1 MSQDNNPVGHLA
13 WCGLIALHMV
23 RQDCQVSTP
32 AQETLFLTRWLAVA
46 EKQRRFSKELAPDIR
61 WLLREGREKGVR
73 ADLPGKL
80 EYLWLTGSDA
90 LMAQNDLSRL
100 QHALQALQMAGWVYR
115 LLDEGQWQGR
125 KALRLNPS
133 VSGLYLHKNSLHA
146 GFDPAGLQTAA
157 LPVRI
162 TGDLNALDSLL
173 QRSGWRRE
181 PDGSA
186 PLLYYLVAQSRECED
201 TTGSLT
207 P

>member
-1 MSQDNNPVGHLA
+1 MKPCNTSVGHLA
-13 WCGLIALHMV
+13 WCGLIALHMA
-23 RQDCQVSTP
+23 RQDGQAGTP

-46 EKQRRFSKELAPDIR
+46 EKQRRFSKELAPEIR
-61 WLLREGREKGVR
+61 WLLREGREKGIR

-90 LMAQNDLSRL
+90 LLTQNDLSRL

-133 VSGLYLHKNSLHA
+133 VSGLYLHKDSLHA
-146 GFDPAGLQTAA
+146 GFNPAGLQTAP
-157 LPVRI
+157 LPARI
-162 TGDLNALDSLL
+162 TGDLSALDSLL

-181 PDGSA
+181 PAGSD
-186 PLLYYLVAQSRECED
+186 PLLYYLMTQTVQHED
-201 TTGSLT
+201 IIRRLT